1 MKYVKFNQDEKN
13 VAFQML
19 LTHDIVLPP
28 ELRIEDL
35 DDLIKQS
42 KASSPFTKKDVKQ
55 IHRLFTTDNPEAFP
69 DPKAK
74 KDRSKKSKDPD
85 TLEYNDD
92 E

>member
-1 MKYVKFNQDEKN
+1 
-13 VAFQML
+13 
-19 LTHDIVLPP
+19 
-28 ELRIEDL
+28 
-35 DDLIKQS
+35 
-42 KASSPFTKKDVKQ
+42 VKQ